1 MLSIN
6 VEQWDDVV
14 GDLYGAVL
22 DPARLQRAISKADR
36 LLGSDLCHIVGISN
50 QGAETFRLMSHGAT
64 HAVGDRYAE
73 HYHRIDPR
81 RLHMQQAQVGST
93 HRCSEV
99 FDARFVSGD
108 PFYQEFLIPAGFR
121 YVIGA
126 CLHRSAN
133 EQVFVA
139 FNHGAG
145 RADFD
150 DHEQRF
156 FERYIAHLGRA
167 MGSVFAHAPLAA
179 ALASEGALQALE
191 VGVMAF
197 DRHGRMIYANRQADG
212 LLGSALR
219 QQFSAGTL
227 AEGGALAALFRRVQ
241 RDGHAPTLAL
251 RAAPGTAPLFV
262 SGMRTRP
269 DREED
274 GSGAFDAYL
283 GRLQPAVVLVF
294 SLGKNRA
301 VLPPS
306 ELMQMFGLSAAEARL
321 AHALGGGMSVQEFAA
336 LYSVSVATVRTQL
349 RALLYKTGEARQ
361 QDLVRML
368 IALPRNAAEG
378 ARSAANHPL

>member
-1 MLSIN
+1 MSIN
-6 VEQWDDVV
+6 VEQWDDVL

-22 DPARLQRAISKADR
+22 DPARLQRAVSKADR

-50 QGAETFRLMSHGAT
+50 QGAETFRLLSQAGT
-64 HAVGDRYAE
+64 QAVGDLYAA
-73 HYHRIDPR
+73 HYNRIDPR
-81 RLHMQQAQVGST
+81 RLYIQQAQVGRT
-93 HRCSEV
+93 HRCSEF
-99 FDARFVSGD
+99 FDARFVSRD
-108 PFYQEFLIPAGFR
+108 PFYQDFLIPEGFR

-145 RADFD
+145 RDDFT

-156 FERYIAHLGRA
+156 FERYISHLGRA

-191 VGVMAF
+191 VGVMAL
-197 DRHGRMIYANRQADG
+197 DQHARMIYCNRQADG

-241 RDGHAPTLAL
+241 RDGHAPTVAL
-251 RAAPGTAPLFV
+251 RAGPGMAPMFV
-262 SGMRTRP
+262 SGMRIRP
-269 DREED
+269 DPQDD
-274 GSGAFDAYL
+274 GGAFDAYL

-306 ELMQMFGLSAAEARL
+306 ELMQIFGLSAAEARL
-321 AHALGGGMSVQEFAA
+321 AHALGGGMSVQDFAA

-349 RALLYKTGEARQ
+349 RAVLYKTGEARQ

-368 IALPRNAAEG
+368 IALPRNAAES